1 MLVIDGSAVG
11 RGCVALMV
19 HVVYQGRALP
29 VVWSVREG
37 QKGHVPEAMHIALVK
52 QVQELIPLGATVV
65 FLGDGAFDGPNLQK
79 TLNEEG
85 WWWASI

>member
-1 MLVIDGSAVG
+1 VLVIDGSAVG

-37 QKGHVPEAMHIALVK
+37 QKGHFPEAMHIALVTRNRHPK
-52 QVQELIPLGATVV
+52 TATPSKSG
-65 FLGDGAFDGPNLQK
+65 FMGEF
-79 TLNEEG
+79 
-85 WWWASI
+85 